1 MQSFTGLRAARL
13 RRNVSIQLLCPEG
26 LTPGAAMPMVW
37 AGLALSGAHPM
48 PFLTPIASFAL
59 PATVLLLLTLLF
71 MRARQRQGERR
82 GRMARDAVDTVAGW
96 PPEPVRVLSI
106 TERQAH
112 ELLKRAMPGF
122 LVLAQVPLARFIR
135 VPARRSYGEWLQR
148 VGSLSADLLLCDSGS
163 KVLAVIDVRA
173 AQETE
178 RSRKRHERM
187 GRVLKAAGIQVCVW
201 REGEL
206 PTASQVRS
214 AMAALVGAPAP
225 DTRPATSRPMPLIPV
240 ADISEVLA
248 DGDRAALEAE
258 MDASLEPVPSAFFEE
273 LEAANGA
280 R

>member
-1 MQSFTGLRAARL
+1 ME
-13 RRNVSIQLLCPEG
+13 I
-26 LTPGAAMPMVW
+26 
-37 AGLALSGAHPM
+37 
-48 PFLTPIASFAL
+48 LTPIASFAL

-71 MRARQRQGERR
+71 MRIRQRQNNRR
-82 GRMARDAVDTVAGW
+82 GRASPEALDTVAGW

-112 ELLKRAMPGF
+112 ELLKRAMPGY

-163 KVLAVIDVRA
+163 KVLAVIDIRA

-178 RSRKRHERM
+178 RSRKRHDRM
-187 GRVLKAAGIQVCVW
+187 GRVLKAAGIAVYVW

-206 PTASQVRS
+206 PNLSHVRS
-214 AMAALVGAPAP
+214 SLGALAGAAAEGIKPLA
-225 DTRPATSRPMPLIPV
+225 SRPMPLIPV
-240 ADISEVLA
+240 AEISEILA
-248 DGDRAALEAE
+248 DGDRAALEAA
-258 MDASLEPVPSAFFEE
+258 MDASMEPVPSAFFED
-273 LEAANGA
+273 LEPVASA